1 MTINTGDADFNSHA
15 FRRALGNF
23 ATGVTIIT
31 ARNADASE
39 LLDRLIEFQQ
49 ELVGEIEEDED
60 WNGNIIENVGDE
72 DTCSVESVD

>member
-1 MTINTGDADFNSHA
+1 MTYRLTFDIS
-15 FRRALGNF
+15 
-23 ATGVTIIT
+23 

>member
-1 MTINTGDADFNSHA
+1 MTYRLTFD
-15 FRRALGNF
+15 
-23 ATGVTIIT
+23 IT

-49 ELVGEIEEDED
+49 ELVDEIEEDED

-72 DTCSVESVD
+72 DTCSVHNLMLQVRDKTLEVFRNNTLADIA

>member
-1 MTINTGDADFNSHA
+1 MTYRLTFD
-15 FRRALGNF
+15 
-23 ATGVTIIT
+23 IT

-60 WNGNIIENVGDE
+60 WHGDIINNVADE
-72 DTCSVESVD
+72 RTCCVEQLD

>member
-1 MTINTGDADFNSHA
+1 MTYRLTFD
-15 FRRALGNF
+15 
-23 ATGVTIIT
+23 IT

-60 WNGNIIENVGDE
+60 WHGVPINNVADE
-72 DTCSVESVD
+72 STCCVESVD

>member
-1 MTINTGDADFNSHA
+1 MTYRLTFD
-15 FRRALGNF
+15 
-23 ATGVTIIT
+23 IT

-49 ELVGEIEEDED
+49 ELVDEIEEDED

-72 DTCSVESVD
+72 DTCSVESIDQSLTFS